1 MTQNQ
6 HPKNSALLSAGL
18 ILLASAILAGINIL
32 AKALGQDYLGPAMQP
47 FQISF
52 GRFTFALMAL
62 VITAMAIRPVFTKP
76 NLKLHISRTSA
87 GWAGVTLMFASVS
100 LIPLPDATAISFL
113 NPVFAMMLA
122 IPFLGERVGKYRWLA
137 AVIALI
143 GAFILLRP
151 SPATFQPAALIALAA
166 AIMLGTELILMK
178 RLTRKE
184 TGFQILII
192 NNTIGFLISAAIAF
206 FVWQAP
212 TQLQWCAM
220 VAIGFLMVCAQTCY
234 ITALRLSD
242 ASFIAPFS
250 YAALIFATLYD
261 FIIFGQTPDIVS
273 VIGSITICSGAIL
286 LASREARAASQKT
299 V

>member
-1 MTQNQ
+1 MTQNPQ
-6 HPKNSALLSAGL
+6 HKNNALLSAGL

-32 AKALGQDYLGPAMQP
+32 AKALGQDHLGPAMQP

-52 GRFTFALMAL
+52 GRFTFALMTLIIVAL
-62 VITAMAIRPVFTKP
+62 IIKPKFTKP

-113 NPVFAMMLA
+113 NPVFAMILA
-122 IPFLGERVGKYRWLA
+122 VPFLGERVGKYRWLA
-137 AVIALI
+137 AVIALL

-166 AIMLGTELILMK
+166 AVMLGSELILMK

-184 TGFQILII
+184 SGFQILII
-192 NNTIGFLISAAIAF
+192 NNTIGFLISTAIAI
-206 FVWQAP
+206 FVWQNP
-212 TQLQWCAM
+212 TSLQWGAM
-220 VAIGFLMVCAQTCY
+220 VAIGLLMVCAQTCY

-261 FIIFGQTPDIVS
+261 FIIFGQTPDMIS
-273 VIGSITICSGAIL
+273 VIGSITICGGAIL
-286 LASREARAASQKT
+286 LASREARASTQKT